1 MFESFIKGLF
11 CFGSEIL
18 TRFSAR
24 GNKEAFAFEF
34 IIVFKVMF
42 LDSGTIRERGQNR
55 ERSRSLNCGLRIV
68 DWQSSSSL
76 IRNPQSTIGMPRRSP
91 LRVLTIDSP
100 PSLAYFPA
108 ASVVFRA

>member
-24 GNKEAFAFEF
+24 GNEEVFAFEF

-55 ERSRSLNCGLRIV
+55 ERRATTQLRIADCGLRIEEQFV
-68 DWQSSSSL
+68 F
-76 IRNPQSTIGMPRRSP
+76 NPQSAIHNRNA
-91 LRVLTIDSP
+91 
-100 PSLAYFPA
+100 PSLAAPGTDN
-108 ASVVFRA
+108 